1 MEKKIFE
8 APEVI
13 VTVFEES
20 DILTLSTGESSQ
32 IPTSDWTKW

>member
-1 MEKKIFE
+1 MEKKVFE

-20 DILTLSTGESSQ
+20 DILTLSTGEQGNMS
-32 IPTSDWTKW
+32 TSDWTKW

>member
-8 APEVI
+8 APEAV

-20 DILTLSTGESSQ
+20 DILTLSPGESTDF
-32 IPTSDWTKW
+32 PTIGW

>member
-8 APEVI
+8 APEAV

-20 DILTLSTGESSQ
+20 DILTLSTDDSGN
-32 IPTSDWTKW
+32 IPVIPW

>member
-8 APEVI
+8 APEAV

-20 DILTLSTGESSQ
+20 DILTLSPGESGNVPEIQ
-32 IPTSDWTKW
+32 W

>member
-8 APEVI
+8 APEAV

-20 DILTLSTGESSQ
+20 DILTLSPNEDGEFPSV
-32 IPTSDWTKW
+32 PW

>member
-8 APEVI
+8 APEAV

-20 DILTLSTGESSQ
+20 DILTLSDGGAEGVYEPLT
-32 IPTSDWTKW
+32 W

>member
-8 APEVI
+8 APEAV

-20 DILTLSTGESSQ
+20 DILTLSPNDSGDM
-32 IPTSDWTKW
+32 PVNPW

>member
-8 APEVI
+8 VPEAV

-20 DILTLSTGESSQ
+20 DILTLSGGESGE
-32 IPTSDWTKW
+32 IPSIKW

>member
-8 APEVI
+8 APEAV

-20 DILTLSTGESSQ
+20 DILTLSPGETGS
-32 IPTSDWTKW
+32 IPEYKW

>member
-8 APEVI
+8 APEAV

-20 DILTLSTGESSQ
+20 DILTLSPGETGNVPV
-32 IPTSDWTKW
+32 IPW

>member
-8 APEVI
+8 APEAV

-20 DILTLSTGESSQ
+20 DILTLSPGESGGFTE
-32 IPTSDWTKW
+32 IPW